1 MTKEVIDAGSLPNDG
16 SSDPLRTAFDK
27 INNNFANL
35 FALAPNVELVDPSQ
49 SPNVGMNTANANFS
63 GTITINAN
71 NIYMGSQYNIVQE
84 TTVKPLG
91 AVYDQEIINLGTT
104 PNDGT
109 GDPIRLAFEKINN
122 NFNNLFAL
130 GSSVTTVTQIPVVQE
145 QEDPTA
151 KMLTFT
157 QPVGPYN
164 NQEYINVGA
173 TPNDGQGDPLRVAF
187 EKINNNFSNL
197 FYVGTVT
204 STVYSV
210 GNTPGQV
217 IFETAANAFTQASFQ
232 VRSSD
237 TGTPDSQEITITAQ
251 ISNDGANV
259 KYTGYGTTFF
269 GNALTRYSMDVFD
282 GNVRL
287 MVDPVVNEVLLHF
300 ISGQVTYIGDTLNCI
315 NIGLDG
321 YIDSVMD
328 TENDFEI
335 TTENG

>member
-1 MTKEVIDAGSLPNDG
+1 MTQEVIDTGATPNDSNG
-16 SSDPLRTAFDK
+16 SPVRVAFQE

-35 FALAPNVELVDPSQ
+35 ANIFSAPPASPIVNAEPQ
-49 SPNVGMNTANANFS
+49 SVT
-63 GTITINAN
+63 GTPVSSPFTGNITISAN
-71 NIYMGSQYNIVQE
+71 NIYFGSQINTIQQ
-84 TTVKPLG
+84 TTVQPLNTIVG
-91 AVYDQEIINLGTT
+91 QEVINVGDA
-104 PNDGT
+104 PNDGS

-122 NFNNLFAL
+122 NFANLFAL
-130 GSSVTTVTQIPVVQE
+130 GTSTTTITQVPVPI
-145 QEDPTA
+145 EDPTS

-164 NQEYINVGA
+164 NQEYIRVGA

-204 STVYSV
+204 SSVYSV
-210 GNTPGQV
+210 GNDPGQL
-217 IFETAANAFTQASFQ
+217 IFETPANTFTQASFQ
-232 VRSSD
+232 IRSSD
-237 TGTPDSQEITITAQ
+237 TGTPDSQDITITAQ
-251 ISNDGANV
+251 ITNSGTDV
-259 KYTGYGTTFF
+259 KYTGYGTTFA

-287 MVDPVVNEVLLHF
+287 MVDPIVNEVLLHF
-300 ISGQVTYIGDTLNCI
+300 ISAQITFIGDTANGI
-315 NIGLDG
+315 NIALDG
-321 YIDSVMD
+321 YIDSVLD

>member
-1 MTKEVIDAGSLPNDG
+1 MTKEVIDAGALPNDG
-16 SSDPLRTAFDK
+16 TSDPLRTAFDK

-35 FALAPNVELVDPSQ
+35 FALAPTVEMVDPTQ
-49 SPNVGMNTANANFS
+49 SSNSGTTAANANFS

-84 TTVKPLG
+84 TTVQPLG
-91 AVYDQEIINLGTT
+91 TVYNQEVINLGTA
-104 PNDGT
+104 PNDGS

-130 GSSVTTVTQIPVVQE
+130 GSTVTTMTQVPVVQE
-145 QEDPTA
+145 PVDPTA
-151 KMLTFT
+151 KMLEFT
-157 QPVGPYN
+157 QPIGPYN

-173 TPNDGQGDPLRVAF
+173 TANDGQGDPLRVAF

-210 GNTPGQV
+210 GNAPGQV
-217 IFETAANAFTQASFQ
+217 IFETPANAFTQASFQ
-232 VRSSD
+232 IRSSD

-251 ISNDGANV
+251 ISNDSANV

-287 MVDPVVNEVLLHF
+287 MVDPIVDEVLLHF
-300 ISGQVTYIGDTLNCI
+300 IAGQVTYIGDTVDGI

-328 TENDFEI
+328 TENDLEI